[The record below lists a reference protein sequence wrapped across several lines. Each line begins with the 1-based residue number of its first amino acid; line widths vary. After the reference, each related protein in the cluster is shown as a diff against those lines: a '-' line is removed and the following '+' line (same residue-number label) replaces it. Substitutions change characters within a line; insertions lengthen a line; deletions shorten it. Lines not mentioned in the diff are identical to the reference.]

1 MKQSIYTR
9 ITHEIIADLERGVAP
24 WVKPW
29 TGSADPIPH
38 NAATGRRYRGIN
50 QLLLGMHCFAV
61 GYRTNGWL
69 TYRQARELGGHVRKG
84 EQGTT
89 VVYYQPI
96 EDQDEEMT
104 SGSSVSKG
112 GAIMRAFTVFNLDQ
126 TEGLDALRSDDS
138 AETPWEP
145 HAEAER
151 VITVSSADVRHRYG
165 EAYYVPSSDLIV
177 MPSKSAFETADGYY
191 ATALHELSHWT
202 GHKSR
207 LDREL
212 TGRFGS
218 EAYAVEELIAEISAA
233 FLCDHCRIPSRLQHS
248 AYIASWLKV
257 LNDDHRAIFTAAS
270 HAQKAADFLLG
281 QSQSTTHLA
290 A

>member
-9 ITHEIIADLERGVAP
+9 ITHEIVADLERGLAP

-50 QLLLGMHCFAV
+50 HLLLGMRCYALGF
-61 GYRTNGWL
+61 RTNGWL
-69 TYRQARELGGHVRKG
+69 TYRQARDLGGHVRKG
-84 EQGTT
+84 EHGTT
-89 VVYYQPI
+89 VVYYQPV
-96 EDQDEEMT
+96 EQTDEEEKKWA
-104 SGSSVSKG
+104 VL
-112 GAIMRAFTVFNLDQ
+112 RAFTVFNLDQ
-126 TEGLDALRSDDS
+126 TEGLEALLPSDDV
-138 AETPWEP
+138 EIPWEP
-145 HAEAER
+145 LAEAER
-151 VITVSSADVRHRYG
+151 VITESGADVRHQGDKAFY
-165 EAYYVPSSDLIV
+165 APSRDCVV
-177 MPSKSAFETADGYY
+177 MPTKSAFETANGYY

-207 LDREL
+207 LGRDL

-218 EAYAVEELIAEISAA
+218 EAYAAEELIAELSAA

-248 AYIASWLKV
+248 AYIAGWLKV

-270 HAQKAADFLLG
+270 HAQKAADYLLDE
-281 QSQSTTHLA
+281 QTTEVPRA